1 MGVSGIPGMAECCDE
16 TLLDSQLSREM
27 GLIGRLLG
35 FALLMWLAYRGWSV
49 LLAAAISG
57 EPLLAHRTQTLKT
70 PT

>member
-1 MGVSGIPGMAECCDE
+1 MAECCDE

-27 GLIGRLLG
+27 RLIGRLLG
-35 FALLMWLAYRGWSV
+35 LALLMWLAYRGWNV